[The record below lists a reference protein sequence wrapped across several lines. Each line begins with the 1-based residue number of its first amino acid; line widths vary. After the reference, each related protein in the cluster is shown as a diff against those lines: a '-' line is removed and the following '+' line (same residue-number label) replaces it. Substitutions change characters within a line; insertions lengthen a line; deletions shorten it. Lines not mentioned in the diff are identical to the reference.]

1 MTRPHTLKLTAAA
14 ICLAL
19 AGPLFG
25 AAPAAASGDLI
36 IRDFVLT
43 HGVYEREPVDAVESF
58 SPADE
63 RGYLFA
69 RIANDGAPTNVTVI
83 WYRDGVVHGHV
94 ALHVGS
100 STGWRTWSS
109 ANLTQGDWR
118 VELMTDTGVVLAE
131 RSFPV
136 AYPVRTGDSGDGM
149 LDLAPASGQTG
160 APIAPGPSTTSSQT
174 TPDWDG

>member
-1 MTRPHTLKLTAAA
+1 MTRPRTLKLAAA
-14 ICLAL
+14 ALCLAL
-19 AGPLFG
+19 AGPFVG

-43 HGVYEREPVDAVESF
+43 HGVYEREPVDAVETF

-69 RIANDGAPTNVTVI
+69 RIANDGGPTNITVV
-83 WYRDGVVHGHV
+83 WYRDGVIHGHV
-94 ALHVGS
+94 DLHVGT

-118 VELMTDTGVVLAE
+118 VELVTESGVVLAE

-136 AYPVRTGDSGDGM
+136 AYPVRTGDSGNGM
-149 LDLAPASGQTG
+149 LDLAPAGGGRDT
-160 APIAPGPSTTSSQT
+160 PNTPGPSTTSSET
-174 TPDWDG
+174 MPDWDG